1 MLDIVCV
8 PIIVS
13 LVFAIMEAYKKIIA
27 KENENLIRI
36 IPVIF
41 CVLGIKFGVICFYAS
56 PSIIPAPNV

>member
-8 PIIVS
+8 QIIVS

-27 KENENLIRI
+27 KENETLIRI

-41 CVLGIKFGVICFYAS
+41 CVLGIT
-56 PSIIPAPNV
+56 

>member
-27 KENENLIRI
+27 KENETLIRI

-41 CVLGIKFGVICFYAS
+41 CVLGIT
-56 PSIIPAPNV
+56 